1 MSAKQ
6 FPLETH
12 YGKTLFKSLPT
23 LVSKRTHSWSLLH
36 LSRFQLVSVHIEM
49 QWLMKS
55 TSLLHSESS
64 LNAFST
70 RGLPNKSQ
78 FSLKWTPLV
87 LLGRLTTAKVY
98 STEDPADSGL
108 PTTQDNYLSVLPHRF
123 LTVTY
128 CDLTFTSPKPHLII
142 LFISSPGILLQSF
155 WEGFKVPIQWGF
167 NFPLPG

>member
-1 MSAKQ
+1 MAKLFSRAYPLSSPKEPIHDLYCISAG
-6 FPLETH
+6 F
-12 YGKTLFKSLPT
+12 SLSQYI
-23 LVSKRTHSWSLLH
+23 LKC
-36 LSRFQLVSVHIEM
+36 

-123 LTVTY
+123 LTVTSLLPHQN
-128 CDLTFTSPKPHLII
+128 LTSSYYSYPVQASCYSPSEKFQGSHSVR
-142 LFISSPGILLQSF
+142 F
-155 WEGFKVPIQWGF
+155 
-167 NFPLPG
+167 